1 MDEQFDIQV
10 SDVTKKEFTQAGS
23 EMIRGLVGP
32 AFLAVAVVTIVIM
45 MFLGDYSLKAFLPP
59 FVIVGALLLIAWLM
73 VSRGYKDFPKDI
85 TFSYLIDVE
94 GWQLTVGEESANI
107 DWRDTA
113 KLVVRSQVVLLYNE
127 DNRSNILPRRCL
139 TDHQLEQ
146 MPGLVPDQPA
156 GVPPPAAGAGTG
168 VAERAPSE
176 AGTEPQRPPG
186 RLAAVK
192 RKMNGGS
199 VTALPPFVLRKNE
212 SSGVAAKQGIF
223 CFSVM

>member
-10 SDVTKKEFTQAGS
+10 SNVTKKEFTQAGS

-73 VSRGYKDFPKDI
+73 VGRGYKDFPKDI

-107 DWRDTA
+107 DWQDTT

-127 DNRSNILPRRCL
+127 DNRSNMLPRRCL

-146 MPGLVPDQPA
+146 MREWFQISRPA
-156 GVPPPAAGAGTG
+156 YRLRQR
-168 VAERAPSE
+168 ERAQAWRDEHRQKREQS
-176 AGTEPQRPPG
+176 RNG
-186 RLAAVK
+186 R
-192 RKMNGGS
+192 RGGW
-199 VTALPPFVLRKNE
+199 LR
-212 SSGVAAKQGIF
+212 
-223 CFSVM
+223 

>member
-94 GWQLTVGEESANI
+94 GGSSPWGRNPPTSTGGTPPSWWCAARWCCCI
-107 DWRDTA
+107 TRTTA
-113 KLVVRSQVVLLYNE
+113 AIS
-127 DNRSNILPRRCL
+127 S
-139 TDHQLEQ
+139 
-146 MPGLVPDQPA
+146 PA
-156 GVPPPAAGAGTG
+156 GV
-168 VAERAPSE
+168 
-176 AGTEPQRPPG
+176 
-186 RLAAVK
+186 
-192 RKMNGGS
+192 
-199 VTALPPFVLRKNE
+199 
-212 SSGVAAKQGIF
+212 
-223 CFSVM
+223 

>member
-1 MDEQFDIQV
+1 MLRRIAPHPIFHRKEALLDEQVDIQV
-10 SDVTKKEFTQAGS
+10 SNVTKKEFTQAGS

-59 FVIVGALLLIAWLM
+59 FVIVGALLLLAWMM
-73 VSRGYKDFPKDI
+73 VGRGYKDFPKDI

-107 DWRDTA
+107 DWQDTT

-127 DNRSNILPRRCL
+127 DNRSNMLPRRCL

-146 MPGLVPDQPA
+146 MREWFQISRPA
-156 GVPPPAAGAGTG
+156 YRLRQR
-168 VAERAPSE
+168 ERAQAWRDEHRQKREQS
-176 AGTEPQRPPG
+176 RNG
-186 RLAAVK
+186 R
-192 RKMNGGS
+192 RGGW
-199 VTALPPFVLRKNE
+199 LR
-212 SSGVAAKQGIF
+212 
-223 CFSVM
+223 